1 MLQRLKDRLKASARE
16 DEIAL
21 LERERS
27 DDYDIAPLGDGEDE
41 GKGSEEAERDLREYV
56 NDGVQAEL
64 AGRAA

>member
-1 MLQRLKDRLKASARE
+1 MLQQLKDRLKASARE